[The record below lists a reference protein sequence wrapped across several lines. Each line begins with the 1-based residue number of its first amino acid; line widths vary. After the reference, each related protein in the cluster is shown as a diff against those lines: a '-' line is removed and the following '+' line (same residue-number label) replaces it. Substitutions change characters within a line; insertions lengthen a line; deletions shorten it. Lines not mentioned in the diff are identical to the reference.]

1 MIPGLESA
9 EFLRFG
15 SIHRNTYLNTPA
27 GLTAPLSAPG
37 DPHLLFAGQLV
48 GVEGYT
54 ESLGTGLYAGL
65 ALAQTLA
72 GGTPVLPP
80 EETMLG
86 ALLRYVHGADPRH
99 FQPMNAN
106 FGLLPPLPD
115 PPRDKRRR
123 RQMLADR
130 SLAAMEAFAGTVREV
145 RV

>member
-1 MIPGLESA
+1 MIPGLEAA
-9 EFLRFG
+9 EFLRHG

-27 GLTAPLSAPG
+27 TLSPPLSAPG
-37 DPHLLFAGQLV
+37 DPHLMFAGQLV

-65 ALAQTLA
+65 MLARVLGGQTA
-72 GGTPVLPP
+72 VMPP

-106 FGLLPPLPD
+106 FGLLPPLVD
-115 PPRDKRRR
+115 PPRDKRLR
-123 RQMLADR
+123 RQRLADR
-130 SLAAMEAFAGTVREV
+130 SLTAMEAFAGTVTEV
-145 RV
+145 RA